1 MFDVIEYSVALE
13 NKPKSQRK
21 QIDVP
26 LKWLGFV
33 FILSIAV
40 TTAELVLAQLCHS
53 ITLLILVHQNVY
65 NSISLLVLFLSSKYS
80 KETSLKTTFGWHR
93 LEVVGSI
100 VSLVFLSSLCF
111 ATFIEAIQT
120 LFHSDHLDTMHH
132 PDWILLTLAGHT
144 GVWGVIFAITGGP
157 SHVQNSA
164 VRPSKVSKSKE
175 ENSKEKPRASFT
187 DILSQVNISEIVR
200 DLQGLF
206 YVLVTCCL
214 IKFEVL
220 RENFSVYVDP
230 IIGIIF
236 VISLLWSSYSLAV
249 DSSNILLQTIP
260 GNVEFGL
267 LKKVLLVKFPDILN
281 IHEMHVWTLNPG
293 NLVLSAHIKFRN
305 QEAYFELINQ
315 VENFFKEHDINLVTI
330 QPEFACPDLEDG
342 TCTWSCLGKNCSE
355 LTCCTNEIEA
365 CNQDD
370 SLPMIEE

>member
-1 MFDVIEYSVALE
+1 MDWHHT
-13 NKPKSQRK
+13 
-21 QIDVP
+21 DVP
-26 LKWLGFV
+26 LKWLCFV
-33 FILSIAV
+33 FVLSITA
-40 TTAELVLAQLCHS
+40 TAAELVLAQICHS

-93 LEVVGSI
+93 LEVVGSLA
-100 VSLVFLSSLCF
+100 SLVFLSSLCF

-144 GVWGVIFAITGGP
+144 GVWGLIFAITGGP
-157 SHVQNSA
+157 SHVQSTA
-164 VRPSKVSKSKE
+164 VRPSKMSRKE
-175 ENSKEKPRASFT
+175 EKLKENSRASFS
-187 DILSQVNISEIVR
+187 DILSQVKISEIAR

-206 YVLVTCCL
+206 YVIVTCCL

-220 RENFSVYVDP
+220 RENFTVYVDP
-230 IIGIIF
+230 LIGIIY

-267 LKKVLLVKFPDILN
+267 LKKVLLVKFPDIIN

-293 NLVLSAHIKFRN
+293 NLVLSAHVKYRN
-305 QEAYFELINQ
+305 QEAYFELQSQ
-315 VENFFKEHDINLVTI
+315 VENFFKEHDFKMVTI
-330 QPEFACPDLEDG
+330 QPEFPGEDSLED
-342 TCTWSCLGKNCSE
+342 
-355 LTCCTNEIEA
+355 TCCTWPCVGANCYEKTCCITANEIETA
-365 CNQDD
+365 SQDT
-370 SLPMIEE
+370 SNRIIEE